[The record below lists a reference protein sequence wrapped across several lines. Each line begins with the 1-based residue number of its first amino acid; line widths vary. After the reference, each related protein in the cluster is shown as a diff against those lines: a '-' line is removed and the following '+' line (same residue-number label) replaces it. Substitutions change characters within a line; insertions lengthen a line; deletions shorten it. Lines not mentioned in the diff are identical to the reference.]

1 MTTGRPIPPTPP
13 GYMNTKEVAEFCG
26 VRRDTIASYV
36 TRGQLPQD
44 EVVTIKGVKF
54 YPAHVIEEFERRR
67 ERKKQV
73 PSELVAEEVEHLGS
87 IMGTEWAIRRVS
99 KVYGLEIEN
108 VHRALRRVN
117 ERKEEAYV

>member
-1 MTTGRPIPPTPP
+1 M
-13 GYMNTKEVAEFCG
+13 
-26 VRRDTIASYV
+26 
-36 TRGQLPQD
+36 
-44 EVVTIKGVKF
+44 TIKGVKF
-54 YPAHVIEEFERRR
+54 YPVHVIEEFERRR

-87 IMGTEWAIRRVS
+87 IMGAEWAIRRVS

-117 ERKEEAYV
+117 ERKEQEKVYV